1 MSIRQLRTLVAIAD
15 GGSFNAAAQRLYMTQ
30 SAVSMQMK
38 ALEGDMRAQL
48 FDRSSRPPVLNS
60 NGWRLVDEA
69 RQIIE
74 RYDALRLLASASSTG
89 LAGSLRL
96 GVIPSVATHLLPRT
110 LSKLRREHPS
120 LRIQV
125 QSGLSPELAFKVEHK
140 QLDVA
145 VITELERL
153 DPSIVFEAISEEEL
167 KVVIHRDLA
176 RGTIAELLKV
186 HPFIRFNPAMGV
198 GRVIDTTLRKRR
210 ILVNDFMEFDSI
222 ETIISMVKLKLGVTI
237 ISVGQVTPELDDD
250 LKTISFEQP
259 VYRRIGV
266 VGRRGLIDSPTVRAV
281 AEVFKSFTA
290 KAASKPRLRLKRKR
304 IAQTVTGGTVARQ
317 RARSKG
323 ISPPRP

>member
-38 ALEGDMRAQL
+38 ALEVDMRAKL

-74 RYDALRLLASASSTG
+74 RYDALHLLAAASSTG
-89 LAGSLRL
+89 LSGSLRL

-110 LSKLRREHPS
+110 LSKLRSEHSS

-125 QSGLSPELAFKVEHK
+125 QSGLSPELAFRVEHK
-140 QLDVA
+140 HLDVA

-153 DPSIVFEAISEEEL
+153 DSSIDFEAIFEEEL

-176 RGTIAELLKV
+176 RGAIRELLKF

-198 GRVIDTTLRKRR
+198 GRVIDTTLRKRQ
-210 ILVNDFMEFDSI
+210 ILVNDFMELDSI
-222 ETIISMVKLKLGVTI
+222 ETMISMVKLKLGVTI
-237 ISVGQVTPELDDD
+237 IPVGQVTPELDDD
-250 LKTISFEQP
+250 LKSISFEPP
-259 VYRRIGV
+259 VFRRIGI
-266 VGRRGLIDSPTVRAV
+266 VGRRGLIDSSTVRAV

-290 KAASKPRLRLKRKR
+290 EPVSKPRSR
-304 IAQTVTGGTVARQ
+304 T
-317 RARSKG
+317 RS
-323 ISPPRP
+323 RR